1 MKEYNLHRGDYF
13 GKNDN
18 ATEKYNKELVPLLMK
33 LGITKEKDLDK
44 IFNVVD
50 DIVSE
55 ACPALMQPMKLY
67 VKNMN
72 TTKNYD

>member
-13 GKNDN
+13 GQNDN
-18 ATEKYNKELVPLLMK
+18 ATEIYNKEFVPLLRE

-44 IFNVVD
+44 IFKIVD

-55 ACPALMQPMKLY
+55 ACINAADEARWEEHE
-67 VKNMN
+67 
-72 TTKNYD
+72 YD

>member
-13 GKNDN
+13 GQNDK
-18 ATEKYNKELVPLLMK
+18 ATEKYNKEFVPLLGK

-55 ACPALMQPMKLY
+55 ACINAA
-67 VKNMN
+67 NEAICEEHE
-72 TTKNYD
+72 YD